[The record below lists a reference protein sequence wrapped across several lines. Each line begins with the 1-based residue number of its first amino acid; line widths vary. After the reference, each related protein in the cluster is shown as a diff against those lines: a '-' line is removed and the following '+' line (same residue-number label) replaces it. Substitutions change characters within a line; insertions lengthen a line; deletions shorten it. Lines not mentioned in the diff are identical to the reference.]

1 MRRIAARRRSGLVG
15 DLMRSF
21 GVGGFGLRVAGLV
34 LLSRWEKK
42 KRSTA
47 RQRPR
52 PWGRVAVSFVEKNG
66 AAAVMLVLIASLEVW
81 HGAVQVTRFDLCR

>member
-1 MRRIAARRRSGLVG
+1 MRRIAGEVDWLV
-15 DLMRSF
+15 RSF

-34 LLSRWEKK
+34 LLSRWGK

-52 PWGRVAVSFVEKNG
+52 PWVALPFPSSKR
-66 AAAVMLVLIASLEVW
+66 M
-81 HGAVQVTRFDLCR
+81 VQLQWCWCCLRQWKCGTVPK